1 MAKFEIFNSTSK
13 INQSSTPNT
22 SALALPF
29 SLATQQGEAIN
40 SVIKS
45 IADIQKDMY
54 AIEDQNKYNEA
65 LPNINLEIQKKYSK
79 YEKSLDINAPNKLI
93 KDLQPSNFKSFFE
106 GQSNN
111 VQSKLKS
118 HIAERAA
125 LLVPKLNGVVVQN
138 NLDKF
143 TVGIG
148 DAFDNAIA
156 LMVSNDLEEIAAG
169 TATFETLKN
178 NKAYPGYVG
187 EKEWKELV
195 DKKTSLKNKLLL
207 NKDLTINPKSV
218 KENQD
223 KLKELVGASAAE
235 QYVKEANAKLASR
248 REAAERKERLIEL
261 RDQETQIGAFS
272 ELLVRIDNL
281 QKNKSDPNAVNE
293 MPTIEELYEMNDLGI
308 INEAMFIKLSDFM
321 TEEQQDGMSSD
332 EMYLSIVS
340 QIAAAKTIET
350 LDNIKKSYLLD
361 NSILK
366 ELAIEDVSSFNAIID
381 KAKNDFEAH
390 RDYKFYL
397 KTIQENIQNVSVVSG
412 RRGKLIAQGIANQEQ
427 QITKSYTKKVMDGMR
442 PEFAYLSVLEEDFN
456 NENIPTLDT
465 IAFPKRVSDWG
476 KSLTDADFF
485 EKASQEVLDKF
496 KNSNKSNFD
505 AKELINDLDEIK
517 FAKDLFEI
525 RLRVAPGDQTAKYV
539 SATSTSI
546 KLNNKDNLQYD
557 PTEK

>member
-1 MAKFEIFNSTSK
+1 
-13 INQSSTPNT
+13 
-22 SALALPF
+22 
-29 SLATQQGEAIN
+29 
-40 SVIKS
+40 
-45 IADIQKDMY
+45 MY

-79 YEKSLDINAPNKLI
+79 YEKSLDTTAPNKLI

-235 QYVKEANAKLASR
+235 QYVKEANAKLASK

-272 ELLVRIDNL
+272 ELLVRIDNF
-281 QKNKSDPNAVNE
+281 QKNKSNPNAVNE

-361 NSILK
+361 NSVLK
-366 ELAIEDVSSFNAIID
+366 ELAIEDVSAFNAIID

-476 KSLTDADFF
+476 KSLTDTDFF
-485 EKASQEVLDKF
+485 KKASQEVLDKF
-496 KNSNKSNFD
+496 KNSSKSNFD

-525 RLRVAPGDQTAKYV
+525 RKRVAPGDQTAKYL